1 MKNKS
6 MEYLMLSMAIIS
18 LISAVEKKPEVE
30 TAANVQIVSHTS
42 KYAKDKPHFISEA
55 LADTPSLVIN
65 KITPNEEARRYDK
78 MLDDYENTINN
89 LDESASIEEF
99 KISNELITKR
109 KLELDNKKK
118 VMIEEKTYLQAK
130 RNEIQNPDF
139 KYEHIFIKS
148 LNTPKLD
155 NQRIEMIRYIEQQKK
170 MLNEAIHL
178 VNSAQSKE
186 DVDKIAVYHFT
197 KPYQVKEIMAL
208 KNKRLEELSNKQS

>member
-6 MEYLMLSMAIIS
+6 MEYLMLAMAIVS

-30 TAANVQIVSHTS
+30 IVSNVQIVSHTS
-42 KYAKDKPHFISEA
+42 KYAKDKPHFITEA

-65 KITPNEEARRYDK
+65 KITPNEEVRRYEK

-99 KISNELITKR
+99 KISNELLTKR

-170 MLNEAIHL
+170 MLNDAIHL
-178 VNSAQSKE
+178 VNSAKSKE

-208 KNKRLEELSNKQS
+208 KNKRLEELSNK